1 MAGVEPATSCA
12 RALWPLSYT
21 GTARERYPIMF
32 ARSIACALF
41 CAFPANA
48 QTAVNWGGTGCTITI
63 VTGQP
68 HVAEITC
75 KNVLTGG
82 VTHNRGVL
90 MLDGQPVEIIATMGP
105 GDDPDRFDVIP
116 PVGYTA
122 DPAVDVPEGG
132 QAVIRVY
139 PMLLG

>member
-1 MAGVEPATSCA
+1 MRSLAAVI
-12 RALWPLSYT
+12 AL
-21 GTARERYPIMF
+21 A
-32 ARSIACALF
+32 AL
-41 CAFPANA
+41 PANA
-48 QTAVNWGGTGCTITI
+48 QTAVNWGGTGCTIAI
-63 VTGQP
+63 VTGQA
-68 HVAEITC
+68 HVAEIVC
-75 KNVLTGG
+75 HNVLTGG

-105 GDDPDRFDVIP
+105 GDDPDRFEVIP

-132 QAVIRVY
+132 QAIIRVW